1 MTTFFEK
8 HPAIKRIVSAVCAYL
23 AVLSLSKIF
32 SLNSDI
38 SNYFTGMYW
47 GYNVGSVVVFLGN
60 AYILCRM
67 LTNKDKRMKMSSA
80 IVGVFL
86 SVSCV
91 YGAYAHYVNDIF
103 ISSGETLLQML
114 LIIGISFLTIPLSV
128 ELFMLFDR
136 GTQWFSK
143 KKNAEDMSVPAK
155 KPGIYFLCVWA
166 IIFSSYIPLF
176 LANWPGNFV
185 FDAKYQLKDVILYT
199 HSTHHPLLHTLLMG
213 WAYNLGV
220 KMGNASVGFQ
230 FYTLLQML
238 VLSASF
244 AYSLLY
250 LYKKK
255 VYRGIRIAALLWFAL
270 FPMNPL
276 FAISATKDVLCAAF
290 FLFSVVFYVRLFYDR
305 EKFKWYSYVGLVMS
319 NVLLSLL
326 RNNALYAVILFTVIS
341 LFFNKGV
348 KERLRIIGLV
358 VVIYILSSLCN
369 EALIRSV
376 DATEP
381 DTYRETLSVP
391 LQCLARVSA
400 YRGNELSE
408 ESYNEIC
415 QYIRG
420 FDIPSYNP
428 YLSDAIKNTAN
439 ETLLRTNTLNFF
451 KLWIKVGL
459 QFPDEYFESF
469 VTNTLGYWF
478 PLNQG
483 TYVTMDVSLYHT
495 LIGVGEELEKKEL
508 FPVIGKIYNP
518 LFYEDNYPFVPVLGY
533 LFRTTLYV
541 WFYVYGFLWFMYRKD
556 KKGLLLIT
564 LPLVYF
570 LTCLAGP
577 AVAIRYLYSI
587 IVCVPIFIYMLMN
600 SEGKTDEKEIKVE
613 GK

>member
-1 MTTFFEK
+1 MTSFFEK
-8 HPAIKRIVSAVCAYL
+8 YSTFKRIVSAICAYL
-23 AVLSLSKIF
+23 AVLSISKIF
-32 SLNSDI
+32 SLNSDV
-38 SNYFTGMYW
+38 SNYFTGKYW
-47 GYNVGSVVVFLGN
+47 GYNIGSVAVFLGC
-60 AYILCRM
+60 AYILSRL
-67 LTNKDKRMKMSSA
+67 LTNEDKRLKKVSVITGILLSA
-80 IVGVFL
+80 
-86 SVSCV
+86 SCV
-91 YGAYAHYVNDIF
+91 YGAYAHYTNDIF
-103 ISSGETLLQML
+103 VSTGVAVLQIF
-114 LIIGISFLTIPLSV
+114 LIVGISFLTVPLSA
-128 ELFMLFDR
+128 EIFLIFEKL
-136 GTQWFSK
+136 TQWFSK
-143 KKNAEDMSVPAK
+143 KKNIGDMSVPAK
-155 KPGIYFLCVWA
+155 NPGIYFLSVWA
-166 IIFSSYIPLF
+166 IIFASYIPLF

-185 FDAKYQLKDVILYT
+185 FDARYQLKDVILYT

-220 KMGNASVGFQ
+220 KMGSASAGFQ
-230 FYTLLQML
+230 LYTLIQML

-244 AYSLLY
+244 AYCLLY

-255 VYRGIRIAALLWFAL
+255 VYRGIRIGALLWFAL

-305 EKFKWYSYVGLVMS
+305 ESFKWYSYVGLVTS

-326 RNNALYAVILFTVIS
+326 RNNALYAVILFVVIS

-348 KERLRIIGLV
+348 KEKLKVIFLI
-358 VVIYILSSLCN
+358 VVIYVLSNLSN

-391 LQCLARVSA
+391 LQCLARVAA
-400 YRGNELSE
+400 YRGDELSE
-408 ESYNEIC
+408 EYYNEIC
-415 QYIRG
+415 QYIRDI
-420 FDIPSYNP
+420 DIPSYNP
-428 YLSDAIKNTAN
+428 YLSDPIKNTAN
-439 ETLLRTNTLNFF
+439 ETLLKTNTLNFV
-451 KLWIKVGL
+451 KLWFKVGL

-483 TYVTMDVSLYHT
+483 TYVTMDVRLYHT

-508 FPVIGKIYNP
+508 FPIIGKIYNP
-518 LFYEDNYPFVPVLGY
+518 LFYEDNYSFVPVLGY

-541 WFYVYGFLWFMYRKD
+541 WFYVFGFFKLLYSRD
-556 KKGLLLIT
+556 KKGLLLTT
-564 LPLVYF
+564 LPIVYC

-600 SEGKTDEKEIKVE
+600 SNRKTDDKAIEVE